1 MAPHFLLPVMAFFS
15 GMTPLLAA
23 DSPIPGS
30 LTKATAKVKSDE
42 GSATTLSYWTY
53 LPKAAKPEAGWPLF
67 VFLHGSGERG
77 TDLNLVKKHGPPKLA
92 GDKPEL
98 ESFLMIAP
106 QCPLGR
112 WWDTIAV
119 KDLIDQ
125 TVAGQPVDPKRI
137 YITGISMG
145 GFATWNLLKEHPE
158 FMAAA
163 VPICGAGDP
172 ITVSRFKAVPIWA
185 FHGSQDE
192 AVPVQRSI
200 EMVEALKK
208 VNANIKFTLYEGV
221 PHDSWTRTFENPA
234 LYRWLL
240 EQKK

>member
-1 MAPHFLLPVMAFFS
+1 MTASLSAAP
-15 GMTPLLAA
+15 
-23 DSPIPGS
+23 PIPGT
-30 LTKATAKVKSDE
+30 LTKDSAKVKSDQ
-42 GSATTLSYWTY
+42 GGATTLGFWTY
-53 LPKAAKPEAGWPLF
+53 LPKASPPATGWPLL

-77 TDLNLVKKHGPPKLA
+77 TDLELVKKHGPPKLA
-92 GDKPEL
+92 GTRPEL
-98 ESFLMIAP
+98 ESFYMLAP

-112 WWDTIAV
+112 WWDTASV

-125 TVAGQPVDPKRI
+125 TVASQSVDSKRI

-145 GFATWNLLKEHPE
+145 GFATWTLLREHPGII
-158 FMAAA
+158 AAA

-172 ITVSRFKAVPIWA
+172 ASVSRFKSVPIWA
-185 FHGSQDE
+185 FHGDKDE

-208 VNANIKFTLYEGV
+208 VNGNIKFTLYPDTG
-221 PHDSWTRTFENPA
+221 HDSWTRTFDNPD

>member
-1 MAPHFLLPVMAFFS
+1 MTASLSAAP
-15 GMTPLLAA
+15 
-23 DSPIPGS
+23 PIPGT
-30 LTKATAKVKSDE
+30 LTKGSAKVKSDQ
-42 GSATTLSYWTY
+42 GGATTLGFWTY
-53 LPKAAKPEAGWPLF
+53 LPRASPPATGWPLL

-77 TDLNLVKKHGPPKLA
+77 TDLELVKKHGPPKLA
-92 GDKPEL
+92 GTRPEL
-98 ESFLMIAP
+98 ESFYMLAP

-112 WWDTIAV
+112 WWDTASV

-125 TVAGQPVDPKRI
+125 TVASQSVDSKRI

-145 GFATWNLLKEHPE
+145 GFATWTLLREHPGLI
-158 FMAAA
+158 AAA

-172 ITVSRFKAVPIWA
+172 ASVSRFKSVPIWA
-185 FHGSQDE
+185 FHGDKDE

-208 VNANIKFTLYEGV
+208 VNGNIKFTLYPDTG
-221 PHDSWTRTFENPA
+221 HDSWTRTFDNPD